1 MIPFYINRQ
10 RWYVTFVYPI
20 SRLLVDRTGE
30 LRVAT
35 TDPSSHIVYLS
46 EDLRGD
52 FLIRVLLHEL
62 GHCVIISYDLLKDIR
77 RMVYPEYWI
86 EAEEWICNFL
96 ADHSLMVAFTAK
108 SILKG
113 VLL

>member
-1 MIPFYINRQ
+1 MIPFYINHQ
-10 RWYVTFVYPI
+10 LWFITFVYPVNN
-20 SRLLVDRTGE
+20 LLVDRTGE

-35 TDPSSHIVYLS
+35 TDPLLHVVYLS
-46 EDLRGD
+46 EDLYGD

-108 SILKG
+108 RILKE
-113 VLL
+113 VLS